1 MEFSVVIP
9 LYNKDKHITRAIN
22 SVLNQSYR
30 KFEIIVV
37 DDGSTDSGV
46 IEVKKINDSRI
57 RLVQQIN
64 LGVSSARNKGISLA
78 KYNFVGFLDA
88 DDAWKPDFLETIY
101 FLIKKYPEAGAFATA
116 YEIINNVSKKSIPK
130 SILNVP
136 EGWEGI
142 IDDYFRLALKSPL
155 ISASSVVI
163 PKKIFNKVGLFR
175 EELKRG
181 EDLEMWCRIA
191 LDYDIAFSNKVCA
204 TYFQNADNRA
214 CNRKAV
220 LSESFSNYAEDI
232 LKIGRNAKNYSF
244 YFEEYAIEKIISKA
258 RFYINENRR
267 KDARRLLFKYRYT
280 KNNKKVWIKTFLLSL
295 LPKSF
300 GNVYANLRNIINY

>member
-1 MEFSVVIP
+1 
-9 LYNKDKHITRAIN
+9 
-22 SVLNQSYR
+22 VLNQSYR

>member
-1 MEFSVVIP
+1 
-9 LYNKDKHITRAIN
+9 
-22 SVLNQSYR
+22 VLNQSYR

-244 YFEEYAIEKIISKA
+244 YFEEYAIENIISKA
-258 RFYINENRR
+258 RYYINENRR

-300 GNVYANLRNIINY
+300 GNVYANLRNIINLLKR